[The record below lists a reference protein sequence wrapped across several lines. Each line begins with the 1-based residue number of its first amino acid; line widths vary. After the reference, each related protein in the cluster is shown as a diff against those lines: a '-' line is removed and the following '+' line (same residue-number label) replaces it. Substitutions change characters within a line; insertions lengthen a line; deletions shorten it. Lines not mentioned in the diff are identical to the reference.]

1 MTTNSI
7 PGSCSFPL
15 DQKLKQTQTSQTN
28 DPFLTGK
35 TSSFH
40 GNKDRTR
47 EGKNNRQRGIEWPKM
62 SQVKWKV
69 KWEIIV
75 SVVLFLCT
83 RRKQMEARQDAG
95 WPKLGVGVAC
105 VTTRFKKEY
114 QLCCVRSAVPSKS
127 LTGDQTYWYSIWPA
141 IVAPKFLSDN
151 VQKCLKSIYKQQMLL
166 TETKHLYS
174 LWIIQGF
181 IEHCP
186 IHMSTYNTPPGGGD

>member
-7 PGSCSFPL
+7 PANCSFLL
-15 DQKLKQTQTSQTN
+15 DQNLKQTQTSQTN

-35 TSSFH
+35 SSSFH

-114 QLCCVRSAVPSKS
+114 QLWREPVYAQLS
-127 LTGDQTYWYSIWPA
+127 LQSLSLEIKHIDTQSDQQS
-141 IVAPKFLSDN
+141 
-151 VQKCLKSIYKQQMLL
+151 LL
-166 TETKHLYS
+166 LN
-174 LWIIQGF
+174 F
-181 IEHCP
+181 
-186 IHMSTYNTPPGGGD
+186 